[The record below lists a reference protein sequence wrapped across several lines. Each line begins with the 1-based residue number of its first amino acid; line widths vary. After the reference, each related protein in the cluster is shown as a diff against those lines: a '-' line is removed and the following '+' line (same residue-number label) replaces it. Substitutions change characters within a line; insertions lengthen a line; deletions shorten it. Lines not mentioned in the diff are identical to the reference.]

1 MKKKILKFVL
11 ILVLLMSFDRYRSQ
25 AVKTSDS
32 REFFYNVSSGAII
45 GGIGAVINKKP
56 EQKFDKVFFR
66 ISLL

>member
-11 ILVLLMSFDRYRSQ
+11 SFVLLLPFSRYRSQ

-56 EQKFDKVFFR
+56 QQKFNKVFF
-66 ISLL
+66 